1 MNFSPAMISPLL
13 RLTLSA
19 ATAAGALLVSSC
31 TMFPPPAPQPGPPFA
46 DGRPRYGHN
55 GTESPNYANDPRAAT
70 GQPEIKRD
78 PNNTRV
84 DITPPAP
91 RTGTAPPGTLPPITS
106 DPNRP
111 PVTTDPPPVTKP
123 AQHEDLPFG
132 TPVVGRQGMVYSPY
146 APEKGV
152 VDVEGLKRGTRVE
165 CPYTKKHFRVP

>member
-1 MNFSPAMISPLL
+1 MNFSPAMISPFL
-13 RLTLSA
+13 RLTMST
-19 ATAAGALLVSSC
+19 ATAAGALLFTSC
-31 TMFPPPAPQPGPPFA
+31 TVFPPPVPPSGPPFA
-46 DGRPRYGHN
+46 DGRPRYGHG
-55 GTESPNYANDPRAAT
+55 GTESPNYANDPRASS
-70 GQPEIKRD
+70 GPQIKRD

-91 RTGTAPPGTLPPITS
+91 RTRTDTTGTLPPLTS
-106 DPNRP
+106 EPNPP
-111 PVTTDPPPVTKP
+111 PVTTTDAPPVTKP